1 MRRSP
6 FRMMLASGCAVALSL
21 TLVGCGESDEAK
33 SSDTTVEA
41 AGDVDTTAAGDA
53 ALAEIEKRGKPEV
66 KVPAAPA
73 TELKVTDLVEGKGA
87 EVTAADTL
95 TVHYV
100 GVGQQSGKEFDSSW
114 ARGETAQFPL
124 NQVIPGWTQGLTG
137 MKVGGRRELV
147 IPGALAYGANP
158 PSADIAPDET
168 LVFVVDLAA
177 IN

>member
-1 MRRSP
+1 
-6 FRMMLASGCAVALSL
+6 MMLASGCAVALTL

-41 AGDVDTTAAGDA
+41 SGDVDTTAAGDTAGGSSDA